1 MHVVFFFESETPC
14 KEWVE
19 KSYSWWFDGPSLNH
33 TSIDPKWQGKQTKNL
48 LISIAYS
55 SETCVL
61 PKNVVSF
68 NTAYSMNGRRH
79 PGYPGRHPAQ
89 KAAGHPKKIPIQAA
103 VRPAHHPQNAKAM
116 TDGAMFF
123 HARSS
128 IYLRTHRV
136 RVYAC
141 GILKKCVCQRKPTR
155 SSMPT
160 QGLDEFHIR
169 KGSTIDKK
177 CVAHPGPQ
185 LGMTTSLEFRRSG
198 THTWSKNPCS

>member
-1 MHVVFFFESETPC
+1 MADDTLDTLGPTPYT
-14 KEWVE
+14 
-19 KSYSWWFDGPSLNH
+19 KSCR
-33 TSIDPKWQGKQTKNL
+33 T
-48 LISIAYS
+48 
-55 SETCVL
+55 
-61 PKNVVSF
+61 
-68 NTAYSMNGRRH
+68 
-79 PGYPGRHPAQ
+79 
-89 KAAGHPKKIPIQAA
+89 PKKIPIQAA
-103 VRPAHHPQNAKAM
+103 GRPAHHPQNAKAM

-141 GILKKCVCQRKPTR
+141 GMLKKCVCQRKPTR

-177 CVAHPGPQ
+177 MRSSPWTTTWHDHEPRISEIWHPY
-185 LGMTTSLEFRRSG
+185 L
-198 THTWSKNPCS
+198 K